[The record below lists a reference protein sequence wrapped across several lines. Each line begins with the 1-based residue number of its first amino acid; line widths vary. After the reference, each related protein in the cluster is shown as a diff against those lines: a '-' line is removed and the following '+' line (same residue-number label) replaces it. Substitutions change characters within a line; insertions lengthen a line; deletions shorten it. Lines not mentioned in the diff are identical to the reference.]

1 MTALDIIREDRQDQ
15 VLLRCSGRLDATST
29 DHLAD
34 YMERLVREGNYHVA
48 LDLTH
53 IEYLSSAGIRV
64 LVMQYKNLQALNG
77 MFYITESSEN
87 VAQVLGMVG
96 MAKMFSVPENKS
108 APGAEVKEKEFVSKA
123 HGYSFR
129 MQMLNDKASTTVK
142 CPGSPQK
149 IITSGYNES
158 DTRIVVA
165 RQGEYALG
173 LGALGDSFQACS
185 ERFGEYVLLNG
196 TAAYL
201 PSDGSKKPDYMISR
215 GQLTAR
221 LAEVYGLHFS
231 APFSHRILFEPTGGD
246 FGPETSSSA
255 LELSPWAQEVAR
267 LTGFKQWAFV
277 MIAESAGLIGTS
289 LNVSPVGGRP
299 LFTYPE
305 VKDAVRFTTEPAHA
319 KMQTVSVGVVSET
332 HGAPEAPDASGVP
345 GAPEAPDAPEAECRI
360 FLRPMKDNA
369 WHAHIHTAVFPY
381 IPLRKAESGP
391 EDTMAHLFENAG
403 LTDILHLLPDD
414 RPLTGLGESAFLQGV
429 CWVVPVEKFVNH

>member
-1 MTALDIIREDRQDQ
+1 MDCVKNIK
-15 VLLRCSGRLDATST
+15 
-29 DHLAD
+29 HLAQ
-34 YMERLVREGNYHVA
+34 EVPPQF
-48 LDLTH
+48 
-53 IEYLSSAGIRV
+53 ISAGIRV

-96 MAKMFSVPENKS
+96 MAKMFSVPEHKS

-149 IITSGYNES
+149 IITPGYNES

-165 RQGEYALG
+165 RQGAYAFG

-231 APFSHRILFEPTGGD
+231 APFSHRILFEPTGVD
-246 FGPETSSSA
+246 FGPESPPPNTGGKFPESSR
-255 LELSPWAQEVAR
+255 PTAR
-267 LTGFKQWAFV
+267 C
-277 MIAESAGLIGTS
+277 S
-289 LNVSPVGGRP
+289 
-299 LFTYPE
+299 
-305 VKDAVRFTTEPAHA
+305 
-319 KMQTVSVGVVSET
+319 
-332 HGAPEAPDASGVP
+332 
-345 GAPEAPDAPEAECRI
+345 
-360 FLRPMKDNA
+360 
-369 WHAHIHTAVFPY
+369 
-381 IPLRKAESGP
+381 
-391 EDTMAHLFENAG
+391 
-403 LTDILHLLPDD
+403 
-414 RPLTGLGESAFLQGV
+414 
-429 CWVVPVEKFVNH
+429 